1 MKSSFLHLKKATAF
15 LILVLLG
22 LSLSSCQAVGDPI
35 ILSLGIYHQRDFYS
49 EGGFQDF
56 TDYGKYYFKSAN
68 ADNNAYFTQITS
80 ADIPVIHEHLD
91 DFESWIELFRS
102 TDPSRNI
109 VQNYDFDRRT
119 IDTEDLIY
127 LNSEK
132 HTWSDGH
139 TSLVSYNLYF
149 FDSQSLTLY
158 YFHNNI

>member
-15 LILVLLG
+15 LILILLG

-91 DFESWIELFRS
+91 DFEAGSNYSEAPIPPAILFRIMILTDASS
-102 TDPSRNI
+102 TP
-109 VQNYDFDRRT
+109 
-119 IDTEDLIY
+119 
-127 LNSEK
+127 K
-132 HTWSDGH
+132 
-139 TSLVSYNLYF
+139 TSS
-149 FDSQSLTLY
+149 
-158 YFHNNI
+158 I